1 MTDQALLRRDPQ
13 KGKKEFSTNKGFTI
27 IELMIVVG
35 VLAILMS
42 LALPSYR
49 TLIEKRQVTSGAQ
62 QFAAFISSAKMEAVM
77 RNQNVRLSRKVANDG
92 SWCVGFASYA
102 ANAAPDAACDCTIE
116 VASDTGACAVKNL
129 NNGLPELR
137 VFDDVRFNAIA
148 KLNGVDV
155 AGTVVSFD
163 PIRGMLNIDGQPPS
177 TDNPLA
183 VRLNSKNDVYAID
196 VRVSATGRVT
206 MCSSAL
212 RGDYPVP
219 GYDDC
224 AEGDL

>member
-1 MTDQALLRRDPQ
+1 MTSKALLRRDPQ
-13 KGKKEFSTNKGFTI
+13 KGKKEFSTNKGFTV
-27 IELMIVVG
+27 IELMITLA

-148 KLNGVDV
+148 KLDGVTV
-155 AGTVVSFD
+155 AGLSNNTKVVSFD
-163 PIRGMLNIDGQPPS
+163 PIRGMLNIDGQVPS
-177 TDNPLA
+177 IVHPIE

-196 VRVSATGRVT
+196 VRVSPTGRVS
-206 MCSSAL
+206 MCSAA
-212 RGDYPVP
+212 RGDYAVP
-219 GYDDC
+219 GFDGC
-224 AEGDL
+224 